1 MTYFARAPKC
11 GAENAGVSLKKAMT
25 AKLKSNARTLLQGSE
40 NSAGNWLHFL
50 KNANHYLAS
59 STPMMTKFAVL
70 LNPLRHSKMETD
82 CPKLYSVHRPHS
94 ASVFWFISYFGLIN
108 FHEAR
113 TNFVV

>member
-1 MTYFARAPKC
+1 
-11 GAENAGVSLKKAMT
+11 MT

-70 LNPLRHSKMETD
+70 KILLDILKWKQIVQSCIVYTGRTQLQCS
-82 CPKLYSVHRPHS
+82 
-94 ASVFWFISYFGLIN
+94 GLSRIL
-108 FHEAR
+108 A
-113 TNFVV
+113 